1 MRPTGKRRGPTE
13 EVRQVWV
20 IRLRSHC
27 AQFRYPQLQCMRMPY
42 TAHTCV
48 DPISA
53 KPSLPTAT
61 MAAYAASAS
70 GLLQSTHV
78 YNNRL
83 TPTVLASNTHAH
95 DLRTVWHGLRAITA
109 HTVPPSVVVSVPHY
123 NGTIPR
129 SLHRSM
135 LRAVTF
141 DARFSVYRTPK
152 IEEQATAPGHPP
164 PAGLEDARPPDRP
177 SN

>member
-1 MRPTGKRRGPTE
+1 
-13 EVRQVWV
+13 
-20 IRLRSHC
+20 
-27 AQFRYPQLQCMRMPY
+27 
-42 TAHTCV
+42 
-48 DPISA
+48 
-53 KPSLPTAT
+53 

-95 DLRTVWHGLRAITA
+95 DLRTVWHGLRAITT

-123 NGTIPR
+123 NGTR
-129 SLHRSM
+129 HRCLHRSM

-141 DARFSVYRTPK
+141 DARFSVNRTQK

>member
-1 MRPTGKRRGPTE
+1 MALLRRSDRFGLSVYALIAHNFATPNFNACVCRIRHTHALTPFQRSRPP
-13 EVRQVWV
+13 
-20 IRLRSHC
+20 
-27 AQFRYPQLQCMRMPY
+27 A
-42 TAHTCV
+42 
-48 DPISA
+48 
-53 KPSLPTAT
+53 AT

-95 DLRTVWHGLRAITA
+95 DLRTVWHGLRAITT

-129 SLHRSM
+129 GLRRSK

>member
-1 MRPTGKRRGPTE
+1 MGTPFTLSLRTIRYTPNFNACVCRVRHTHALTPFQRSRPP
-13 EVRQVWV
+13 
-20 IRLRSHC
+20 
-27 AQFRYPQLQCMRMPY
+27 A
-42 TAHTCV
+42 
-48 DPISA
+48 
-53 KPSLPTAT
+53 AT

-70 GLLQSTHV
+70 GFLQSTHV

-95 DLRTVWHGLRAITA
+95 DLRTVWHGLRAITT

-123 NGTIPR
+123 NGTR
-129 SLHRSM
+129 TCLRRSM
-135 LRAVTF
+135 LRAVIF
-141 DARFSVYRTPK
+141 DAGFSVYRTPK

-177 SN
+177 SNQPKACVVRG

>member
-53 KPSLPTAT
+53 KPTSRSDHGSIRRQRFRAFAIHPCIQQSPYTDGPRIEHSRARPSHGMARTEGDHNTYGTTLSCGQCPSL
-61 MAAYAASAS
+61 
-70 GLLQSTHV
+70 QW
-78 YNNRL
+78 NN
-83 TPTVLASNTHAH
+83 TP
-95 DLRTVWHGLRAITA
+95 R
-109 HTVPPSVVVSVPHY
+109 
-123 NGTIPR
+123 
-129 SLHRSM
+129 
-135 LRAVTF
+135 
-141 DARFSVYRTPK
+141 
-152 IEEQATAPGHPP
+152 PP
-164 PAGLEDARPPDRP
+164 PFEVARC
-177 SN
+177 NL